1 MSLVA
6 LKTFCQL
13 IIHAKLYFEVLSV
26 KKLITLTISSF
37 MRGFIRQFLTFVY
50 IETSAEKYAETD
62 QSVLI
67 LFMVSSND
75 FKESFW

>member
-13 IIHAKLYFEVLSV
+13 IIHAKLYFEILSV
-26 KKLITLTISSF
+26 KKLITL
-37 MRGFIRQFLTFVY
+37 RGFIRQSFTFVN
-50 IETSAEKYAETD
+50 IEKSAEKYAETD

-67 LFMVSSND
+67 S
-75 FKESFW
+75 